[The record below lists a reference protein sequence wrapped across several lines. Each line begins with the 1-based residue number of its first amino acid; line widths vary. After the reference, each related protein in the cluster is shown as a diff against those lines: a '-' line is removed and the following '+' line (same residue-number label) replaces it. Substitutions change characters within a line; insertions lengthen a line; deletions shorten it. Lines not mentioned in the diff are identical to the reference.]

1 MPAKIGKTRAAA
13 SKEIRLN
20 VVLPKSQGLGWTPL
34 RKVLSGVFP
43 DVSLKSYASFAT
55 FGRAKAKGAILVP
68 LLHPIEAVALQIA
81 KTKTPE
87 KALAAWMAEIS
98 DLLAEQ
104 RKKRTRVMLVP
115 AGVFAE
121 DGAALIAILSKKL
134 KAHPKEDAA
143 LDVSVK
149 PEIPVLDLIAAQYLL
164 ESSEA
169 AGKLLERLHDVAV
182 CPFASSVV
190 DLSDVLELRD
200 GAVVGQAKQVEETG
214 LLRDNLSALL
224 SEHKGAIA
232 DAVKLRAEM
241 KAETDHLAKLSADL
255 TARSKERDQARAET
269 KAGAER
275 LAQESAALARAK
287 TEKAAVAADLDALTT
302 ERDLLRYNLAEIVSE
317 FTSLQGQA
325 AAQDSELD
333 TLRGQVREQH
343 LLKATNVALEQRIK
357 DTEQRMAM
365 RNALLGRGLLQEGLR
380 REYQM
385 AETQGD
391 LDSVQDAMV
400 SLKQKMSAQATLLK
414 QAKAALTDAKK
425 AAKTKEMSLQKELE
439 TVQDELAEGNAL
451 LKQLSDELNHIY
463 TSKSWKITEPM
474 RQTRARFQGRK
485 S

>member
-1 MPAKIGKTRAAA
+1 ML
-13 SKEIRLN
+13 S
-20 VVLPKSQGLGWTPL
+20 KSQGLGWTPL
-34 RKVLSGVFP
+34 RKALSGVFP

-134 KAHPKEDAA
+134 KAHPTEDAA

-190 DLSDVLELRD
+190 DANDILKLRD
-200 GAVVGQAKQVEETG
+200 EAGAPQPEAIEEAG
-214 LLRDNLSALL
+214 FLRESLAGIVAEHTDIV
-224 SEHKGAIA
+224 SETAQ
-232 DAVKLRAEM
+232 LRAEL
-241 KAETDHLAKLSADL
+241 K
-255 TARSKERDQARAET
+255 TAS
-269 KAGAER
+269 ER
-275 LAQESAALARAK
+275 LAEESGALAK
-287 TEKAAVAADLDALTT
+287 VTADLEARNG
-302 ERDLLRYNLAEIVSE
+302 ERDLLRESLAGIISDY
-317 FTSLQGQA
+317 SALQAQA
-325 AAQDSELD
+325 VAQDVELD
-333 TLRGQVREQH
+333 NLRGQLREQY
-343 LLKATNVALEQRIK
+343 LLKATNAALEQRIQSA
-357 DTEQRMAM
+357 EQKMTARSAILGKVFLIEGQ
-365 RNALLGRGLLQEGLR
+365 RREDLAAEKQKEIAVAQVQLTDLSQELEAQSALLERAQEALLSTEKDAATKAEELGQELEALKAQLFEG
-380 REYQM
+380 
-385 AETQGD
+385 
-391 LDSVQDAMV
+391 DAM
-400 SLKQKMSAQATLLK
+400 
-414 QAKAALTDAKK
+414 
-425 AAKTKEMSLQKELE
+425 
-439 TVQDELAEGNAL
+439 